1 MGIREGQDYCQLDMH
16 KKALPK
22 IYIWDLGGWYLEYVL
37 LYSKSPRVSG
47 LKIII
52 ILFAHDSVVSDLVWR

>member
-37 LYSKSPRVSG
+37 LYSKSPQN
-47 LKIII
+47 
-52 ILFAHDSVVSDLVWR
+52 SVA